1 MNRITERGA
10 QSLGAEGKG
19 PVKRTEMI
27 KNRRTHSVVQ
37 GKPRRW
43 LQKGKEWSA
52 RTRAAKKVYGIR
64 IYFPVSG
71 DFPVN
76 AFEREELEGPDCQE
90 LGRVVREEVEAVSV
104 V

>member
-1 MNRITERGA
+1 MSCRESQADGC
-10 QSLGAEGKG
+10 
-19 PVKRTEMI
+19 
-27 KNRRTHSVVQ
+27 RR
-37 GKPRRW
+37 K
-43 LQKGKEWSA
+43 KECSA

-76 AFEREELEGPDCQE
+76 AFEREELVGPDCQE
-90 LGRVVREEVEAVSV
+90 LGRVIREEVEAVSV